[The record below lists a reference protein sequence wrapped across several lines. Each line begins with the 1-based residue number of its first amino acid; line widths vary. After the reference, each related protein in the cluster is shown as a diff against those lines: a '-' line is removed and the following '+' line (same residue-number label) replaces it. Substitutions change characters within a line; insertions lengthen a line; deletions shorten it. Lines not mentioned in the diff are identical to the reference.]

1 MTVDLHLHTHYSDGT
16 WSPTELVEHAITI
29 GLRHLAITDHDTISG
44 ITEAELAARG
54 RIEIIPAVESN
65 TIWTPNS
72 EDRTDVH
79 ILGYFVDRQNT
90 RLLNLLQRQRD
101 FRSIHAIRCVEQ
113 MNREGI
119 PITMELVQEFAGR
132 GGIGKMHLAQAIIAA
147 GGAKD
152 ASEAF
157 DKFLT
162 RGSAHYVERENI
174 TPHEAV
180 EAIIAAGGVASIAH
194 PGKDER
200 ILDLI
205 LALKQLGLGG
215 IEAYHRMHSEEIVQ
229 LYVEFAERHI

>member
-1 MTVDLHLHTHYSDGT
+1 
-16 WSPTELVEHAITI
+16 
-29 GLRHLAITDHDTISG
+29 
-44 ITEAELAARG
+44 
-54 RIEIIPAVESN
+54 
-65 TIWTPNS
+65 
-72 EDRTDVH
+72 
-79 ILGYFVDRQNT
+79 
-90 RLLNLLQRQRD
+90 
-101 FRSIHAIRCVEQ
+101 
-113 MNREGI
+113 
-119 PITMELVQEFAGR
+119 
-132 GGIGKMHLAQAIIAA
+132 MHLAQAIIAA

-152 ASEAF
+152 ESEAF

-180 EAIIAAGGVASIAH
+180 EVIIAAGGVASIAH

-229 LYVEFAERHI
+229 LYVEFAERHDLILTGGSDCHGPYKEYAATAGTIPVPQSVLERLREKWLAQSRLLST